1 MKVYSLL
8 ILLCFFQSLI
18 CESKI
23 DQETLKAAFTT
34 SLPFIKSFHPAP
46 FRLYGSKFRST
57 SLTYTEL
64 NENNVQFKYDEF
76 GLLHLKF
83 VNLKALITG
92 ETNTPFFSYSG
103 NTKVSLRKYCSFRA
117 ELSNVSWDE
126 TYAVDYTQKA
136 DGKKDVHFKSMGDTQ
151 VTYNVFR
158 VTMNRGPKEEQNN
171 IKAQIRGLNFSPF
184 KAHLKKMSGLILETL
199 KNRLK

>member
-23 DQETLKAAFTT
+23 DQETLKAAYTT

-46 FRLYGSKFRST
+46 FRLYGSKFRSA
-57 SLTYTEL
+57 SLSYTEL
-64 NENNVQFKYDEF
+64 NENNVQFRYDEF

-83 VNLKALITG
+83 VNIKAQISG
-92 ETNTPFFSYSG
+92 ETTTPFYSYTG
-103 NTKVSLRKYCSFRA
+103 NAKVSFRRYCNFRA
-117 ELSNVSWDE
+117 ELSNLSWDE
-126 TYAVDYTQKA
+126 TYAVDYTKKA
-136 DGKKDVHFKSMGDTQ
+136 DGKKDVHFKSMGESQ
-151 VTYNVFR
+151 ITYNVFR
-158 VTMNRGPKEEQNN
+158 VTMMRGPKEEENN
-171 IKAQIRGLNFSPF
+171 IKAQIRSINFSSF